1 MISNPPPPPTTPRT
15 SRLSQKEKSGGWFE
29 QNLQRVKFCLSPR
42 LNPRR
47 VHASPPAAG
56 LHGTCVCVCRRLRL
70 LSGWWWCQGKGVG
83 GCVEE
88 GPHTHGCCRTPVT
101 YLDWSIL
108 VVGVCHVED
117 GWTDPH
123 PSPARVHDAPAR
135 QHPAPTKTREPVIS
149 RDCTTPRRV
158 GGYRL
163 RFRWTSNWGRKRN
176 SPPPHQRLCG
186 EGARS
191 FGCEEVGHRVLGTDG
206 EEAAAARTGGSGLCP
221 SQCSGMVPCEASLGR
236 PPRVLGGGWG
246 RGTARCGRIYP
257 APGLGGTGRLE
268 VQFPDGPWPVRVRI
282 FSLSRG
288 FDGLGL
294 VVGIQAFGYF
304 GILEGLLLAG
314 EVWVLPSISA
324 GSGSGEAD
332 RRRKVRQ
339 GHGRESRNLDP
350 PCRLS
355 PVMSR
360 SSRSS
365 VCLRLVQAGPSSV
378 AEVNWV
384 SYSVCL
390 EPLPGPSSQS
400 WLEAKQRLGGR

>member
-1 MISNPPPPPTTPRT
+1 
-15 SRLSQKEKSGGWFE
+15 
-29 QNLQRVKFCLSPR
+29 
-42 LNPRR
+42 
-47 VHASPPAAG
+47 
-56 LHGTCVCVCRRLRL
+56 
-70 LSGWWWCQGKGVG
+70 
-83 GCVEE
+83 
-88 GPHTHGCCRTPVT
+88 
-101 YLDWSIL
+101 
-108 VVGVCHVED
+108 
-117 GWTDPH
+117 
-123 PSPARVHDAPAR
+123 
-135 QHPAPTKTREPVIS
+135 
-149 RDCTTPRRV
+149 
-158 GGYRL
+158 
-163 RFRWTSNWGRKRN
+163 
-176 SPPPHQRLCG
+176 
-186 EGARS
+186 
-191 FGCEEVGHRVLGTDG
+191 
-206 EEAAAARTGGSGLCP
+206 
-221 SQCSGMVPCEASLGR
+221 MVPCEASLGR
-236 PPRVLGGGWG
+236 RAGFGRGLGGVAPPAAAASTPLRVLGNGEVGGPVPG
-246 RGTARCGRIYP
+246 RTVAGEG
-257 APGLGGTGRLE
+257 E
-268 VQFPDGPWPVRVRI
+268 DF

-324 GSGSGEAD
+324 GSGSGEGD

-339 GHGRESRNLDP
+339 GHGRESRNPDP

-400 WLEAKQRLGGR
+400 WLEAKQRLGGRQGGQDRDCVPLLDKAPHRSRWLRR